1 MLVDIKFNHKEQSC
15 SLEFSFLN
23 LINDMAIK
31 EALAILTI
39 ISSDFYLDPE
49 LDVDDINEFISQGK
63 EKSKSALL
71 FEVSED
77 GLELEFK

>member
-1 MLVDIKFNHKEQSC
+1 MNVDIKFNQKEQSC

-23 LINDMAIK
+23 LVNDMAIK
-31 EALAILTI
+31 EALAIITI

-49 LDVDDINEFISQGK
+49 LDVDEMNEFISQGK

-71 FEVSED
+71 FEISED
-77 GLELEFK
+77 GLDLEFK

>member
-1 MLVDIKFNHKEQSC
+1 MIVDIKFNHKEQSC
-15 SLEFSFLN
+15 SLEFAFLN
-23 LINDMAIK
+23 LVNEMAIK

-39 ISSDFYLDPE
+39 VSSDFYLDPE
-49 LDVDDINEFISQGK
+49 LEVEDINGFISQGK